1 MNKPVDET
9 AGLSANERIKAR
21 SRLLRG
27 SILEGLKDPLTGA
40 IAEEDTQLTK
50 FHGTY
55 QQDDRDLRQERLAQ
69 KLEPLYSFMI
79 RVRVPGGVCTP
90 RQWLELDRLATSHA
104 NGTLRLTTRQ
114 AFQFHG
120 VLKRNLRDTIYQINQ
135 SLLDTLAACGDVNR
149 NVMCGVVPE
158 RSDLHAQAYGA
169 TIAIADRLLP
179 QTGAYHE
186 IWLGRQRFAG
196 GEPEREPLYGET
208 YLPRKFKIAVA
219 VPPRNDVDV
228 YANDLGFIAIEDD
241 SGGLAG
247 FNVCVGGGLGR
258 THGEEETYPRLAD
271 VIGFCRPDRVADVAQ
286 QVVTIQ
292 RDYGDR
298 QNRKRA
304 RFKYTIDDRGL
315 DWFREELQRRLGW
328 KLDEARACHF
338 DQSGDDYGWVQGRDG
353 LWYGTLFI
361 ENGRVADRPDY
372 PLMTGLRRVV
382 EALEKR
388 GRGEL
393 RLTGNQNLC
402 IAALSDADRQTVEAL
417 LSEHGIMADRSGAS
431 ALRRASM
438 ACVALPTCGLAMA
451 EAERYLPHLVTR
463 LDEIMAANG
472 LSDDPIVVR
481 MTGCPNGCGRPYLG
495 EVGLVGKSPGHYQLW
510 LGASPQ
516 GDRLNQLYRESVD
529 EEELLA
535 ILTPLI
541 RRYAVERHPQERFG
555 DFVVRVGIVDNPMA
569 FEI

>member
-1 MNKPVDET
+1 MNKPVDEK
-9 AGLSANERIKAR
+9 AGLSANEGIKAR
-21 SRLLRG
+21 SNLLRG
-27 SILEGLKDPLTGA
+27 TILDGLKDPLTGA
-40 IAEEDTQLTK
+40 ISQEDTQLTK

-169 TIAIADRLLP
+169 TVAIADRLLP
-179 QTGAYHE
+179 RTGAYHE
-186 IWLGRQRFAG
+186 IWLGRQRVG
-196 GEPEREPLYGET
+196 SGDPEQEPLYGET

-228 YANDLGFIAIEDD
+228 YSNDLGFIAIEDGA
-241 SGGLAG
+241 GGLAG

-271 VIGFCRPDRVADVAQ
+271 VIGFCSPGQVADVAE

-292 RDYGDR
+292 RDYGNR

-315 DWFREELQRRLGW
+315 DWFCEELHRRLGW
-328 KLDEARACHF
+328 KLGAANAFQF
-338 DQSGDDYGWVQGRDG
+338 DHNGDDYGWERGQDG
-353 LWYGTLFI
+353 LWYCTLFI
-361 ENGRVADRPDY
+361 ENGRIADRPDY
-372 PLMTGLRRVV
+372 PLMTGLRRLA
-382 EALEKR
+382 ETLDKQ

-417 LSEHGIMADRSGAS
+417 LSEQGIGPSGTNES

-463 LDEIMAANG
+463 LDEIMATNG
-472 LSDDPIVVR
+472 LAEDPVMVR

-495 EVGLVGKSPGHYQLW
+495 EIGLVGKSPGHYQLW
-510 LGASPQ
+510 LGASHQ
-516 GDRLNQLYRESVD
+516 GDRLNQLYRDSVN

-535 ILTPLI
+535 ILTLMI
-541 RRYAVERHPQERFG
+541 GRYAAERHAGERFG